1 MSDAAFPW
9 NISNLLGGRIR
20 ALYAPTTVALPDGP
34 DDIFVQTAVASPN
47 YAPKTGWLEFGG
59 GRDASSYGRTIAKTG
74 WELQQSKAAVVEQ
87 VSSVTRRLSLSIA
100 EVTPEV
106 LQIVEVAP
114 SVGTVAA
121 AVGVSAFKEVGMGGI
136 NDLPRYRV
144 AFVSQRDPSAGK
156 VIEPAGGNVAGRGRF
171 VVGVGYECSISADEV
186 ALEQAKAT
194 MSALTV
200 QFDFYPVS
208 GQPAG
213 KEYGTWWLEQAGT
226 ITTV

>member
-20 ALYAPTTVALPDGP
+20 ALYAQTTEPLPAGP
-34 DDIFVQTAVASPN
+34 DDIFAQTSVANPA
-47 YAPKTGWLEFGG
+47 YAPAGTWKDFGG
-59 GRDASSYGRTIAKTG
+59 GRDASSYGRSIAKSG
-74 WELQQSKAAVVEQ
+74 WELQQAKAAVVEQ

-100 EVTPEV
+100 EITPEI

-114 SVGTVAA
+114 AVGTLAA
-121 AVGVSAFKEVGMGGI
+121 AANVSAFKEVGMGGI
-136 NDLPRYRV
+136 DALPRYRV

-156 VIEPAGGNVAGRGRF
+156 VIEPAGGAVAGRGRF
-171 VVGVGYECSISADEV
+171 VVGVGWECSISADEV

-208 GQPAG
+208 GQPEG

-226 ITTV
+226 IAAA